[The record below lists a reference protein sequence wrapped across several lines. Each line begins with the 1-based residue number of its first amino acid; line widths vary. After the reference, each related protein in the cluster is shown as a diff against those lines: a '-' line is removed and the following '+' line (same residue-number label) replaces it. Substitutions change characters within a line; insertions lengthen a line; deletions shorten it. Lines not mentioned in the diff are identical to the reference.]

1 MGQATLTFH
10 TSNAPAVPAEVEGDD
25 GTNLPRQQKAPAVPS
40 EVEGDVVLQKQ
51 TPTGEA
57 PAVLTDG
64 AW

>member
-25 GTNLPRQQKAPAVPS
+25 GTVTFHDSKAPAVPA

>member
-1 MGQATLTFH
+1 MVLTFH
-10 TSNAPAVPAEVEGDD
+10 DSKAPAVPA
-25 GTNLPRQQKAPAVPS
+25 

-64 AW
+64 AWCGCARLASAHPVSVFRLT

>member
-1 MGQATLTFH
+1 MMVLTFH
-10 TSNAPAVPAEVEGDD
+10 DSKAPAVPA
-25 GTNLPRQQKAPAVPS
+25 